1 MIFGALVMYSQLSKY
16 STFTG
21 LGIIGIGFLILLLS
35 VFLIKKTSKYQY
47 WTIQIILSVMLI
59 IGFSLFQRYIS
70 GHTKLEFENEFNGS
84 GGIIFGIAEY
94 PELPDDFLWRR
105 HIKIPESGVII
116 TSTPMEEIRYKYELI
131 NVQDLYE
138 KTDYFIVV
146 HRRSINC
153 EKIEIRYAEF
163 QNSNNNFKLIDSI
176 VGQVCDSLKT
186 GYLTTIYKEVY

>member
-1 MIFGALVMYSQLSKY
+1 MIFGALVIYSQLSKY

-35 VFLIKKTSKYQY
+35 FFLIKKASKYQY
-47 WTIQIILSVMLI
+47 WTIQIILSVLLI

-70 GHTKLEFENEFNGS
+70 GQTILEYENKFNGS

-138 KTDYFIVV
+138 KTDYFNVA

-163 QNSNNNFKLIDSI
+163 QNSNNNFKFIDSI

-186 GYLTTIYKEVY
+186 GYLTTIYKDAY